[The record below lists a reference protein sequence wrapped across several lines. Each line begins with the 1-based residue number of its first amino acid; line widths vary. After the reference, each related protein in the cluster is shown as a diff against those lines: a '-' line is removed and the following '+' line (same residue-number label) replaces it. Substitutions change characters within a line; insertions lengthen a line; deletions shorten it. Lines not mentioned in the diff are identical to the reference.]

1 VKWNEAGR
9 PALGGILRIVVL
21 TAFTYGIVTPCF
33 AQNKPAPR
41 LETFFRDDIG
51 LSEEQV
57 AAISSGTAIAQT
69 LHSRQADEIFVF
81 GAVYVNA
88 TPKAYLEF
96 ARDFDYLRKLPGYL
110 AIDAFSNPPQL
121 SDLKQFTFD
130 QEEFKELKNC
140 KAGNCEIQMP
150 ASSIDELH
158 STVDFSAP
166 DAEERLSQILKVTLL
181 ERLAA
186 YQKEGNE
193 ALGVY
198 NDKRNPTEVPAQFN
212 YMLSYSKALPRYLP
226 DFYNYLLAYPKGNP
240 GMVEDTFYWSKV
252 KFGLKPTL
260 RVVHVLTARGK
271 SADEPVYTIA
281 EKQLYSS
288 HYFQTALDLTF
299 CISGSGDPNAK
310 GFYLV
315 RVMGS
320 EQAGLTGFK
329 GSIVRKVAMD
339 RSASSLQKSLIV
351 IKNTLESKPQP

>member
-1 VKWNEAGR
+1 
-9 PALGGILRIVVL
+9 VL

-57 AAISSGTAIAQT
+57 AAIISGTAIAQT

-198 NDKRNPTEVPAQFN
+198 NDKRNPTEVPAGFLQLFTGI
-212 YMLSYSKALPRYLP
+212 SEGEPW
-226 DFYNYLLAYPKGNP
+226 DG
-240 GMVEDTFYWSKV
+240 G
-252 KFGLKPTL
+252 G
-260 RVVHVLTARGK
+260 HVLLEQGEIRIE
-271 SADEPVYTIA
+271 ADLA
-281 EKQLYSS
+281 GRS
-288 HYFQTALDLTF
+288 
-299 CISGSGDPNAK
+299 
-310 GFYLV
+310 
-315 RVMGS
+315 RVNCP
-320 EQAGLTGFK
+320 
-329 GSIVRKVAMD
+329 RKVCRRTGVHDCRETTLLQPLFSDSIGPDVLHFGEWRPKRERLLSGESDGFGTGRANRIQGIH
-339 RSASSLQKSLIV
+339 RSQGRHGPLRFFSAKVTDSH
-351 IKNTLESKPQP
+351 